1 MREICLESYL
11 CPRCF
16 SEIRAR
22 SRVDSPARKASAK
35 KASNSGSCPFL
46 SGSHCEVNSPLAIT
60 WNFQLDFSQTEKVD
74 SARPISVPVVV
85 MTLVQP
91 RVPIAAQKLVAL
103 PFQ

>member
-35 KASNSGSCPFL
+35 KASNSGLPFPL
-46 SGSHCEVNSPLAIT
+46 RQPLRGELPLAIT

-74 SARPISVPVVV
+74 SARPISIPVVV